1 MTVADTKGLEDLRE
15 IIESY
20 NTLAERLTESQGALQ
35 AEVLELRK
43 ELSEKNRQLA
53 RKNRLAVLGEMA
65 AGVAHEI
72 RNPLGGIELYAGLIR
87 RESADSPKVTRWAE
101 RIHQA
106 TSDLSHIVGDILDFT
121 RPVKPRFT
129 NVSLLKIAEA
139 SVEMASGA
147 LEAAEVQVR
156 FDAEGERLIAAD
168 SGLLQRAL
176 LNIVL
181 NAAEATKGGGRLW
194 VRVVEDELGGLPA
207 RTVSFRDTG
216 CGIPEAD
223 LAKVFDPFFSCKS
236 GGTGLGLA
244 MVARIVEAHHGIIN
258 AVNHPDGGAVFSI
271 TLPAESASEENE

>member
-15 IIESY
+15 IVESY
-20 NTLAERLTESQGALQ
+20 NMLAERLTESQGALR

-43 ELSEKNRQLA
+43 ELALKNRQLA

-87 RESADSPKVTRWAE
+87 RESGGSPKVIRWAE

-129 NVSLLKIAEA
+129 RVSLLKVAEA
-139 SVEMASGA
+139 AVEMASGA
-147 LEAAEVQVR
+147 LEAAGVR
-156 FDAEGERLIAAD
+156 VHFDVEGESLLAAD
-168 SGLLQRAL
+168 AGLLQRAL
-176 LNIVL
+176 LNVVL
-181 NAAEATKGGGRLW
+181 NAAEAMGDGGRLR
-194 VRVVEDELGGLPA
+194 VRVVEDELAGRPA
-207 RTVSFRDTG
+207 RTIRLRDTG

-223 LAKVFDPFFSCKS
+223 LARVFDPFFTCKS

-244 MVARIVEAHHGIIN
+244 MVARIVEAHHG
-258 AVNHPDGGAVFSI
+258 AVIAANNPGGGAVFSI
-271 TLPAESASEENE
+271 TIPVERAV